1 VKKTIV
7 RFAALGMLLT
17 ACGGSGAVVATVNGQ
32 EVTVS
37 QVEAL
42 YSDDLGAV
50 PAAVFAENLRN
61 TIVEV
66 LVVQV
71 AESEFGITVSDE
83 EIEERRAEL
92 EAQVVSQSGGA
103 SYEEFLEQ
111 NGFTDERIARIAHQQ
126 LVANAVEERLLSEEG
141 AITDESLREQYDSQL
156 FQFTEACVSHI
167 LVATEEEALDAKER
181 IDGGEAFADVAMEL
195 GTDGTAPEGG
205 ELGCSSLAQYV
216 PEFALAAAEVPV
228 DVTSEPV
235 RSQFGFHLILVSER
249 TIQPFEEVV
258 GDLRAAVELERG
270 GTLVQEWLLE
280 AVTEADVTVDEKY
293 GTWVTDPFPNV
304 QPPA

>member
-1 VKKTIV
+1 MKKTIV
-7 RFAALGMLLT
+7 RFAALGMLLA

-32 EVTVS
+32 DVTAS

-50 PAAVFAENLRN
+50 PAELFAENLLN
-61 TIVEV
+61 TIVEM

-71 AESEFGITVSDE
+71 AESEFGISVTED
-83 EIEERRAEL
+83 EIEVRRAEI
-92 EAQVVSQSGGA
+92 EAQIAAQSGDV

-126 LVANAVEERLLSEEG
+126 LVADQVEERLLAEEG
-141 AITDESLREQYDSQL
+141 AITDADLQDQYDSQL

-167 LVATEEEALDAKER
+167 LVPTEEEAIAAKER
-181 IDGGEAFADVAMEL
+181 IDGGEAFADVAMDL

-205 ELGCSSLAQYV
+205 ELGCAALSGYV
-216 PEFALAAAEVPV
+216 PEFAVAASEVPLDEV
-228 DVTSEPV
+228 SAPV

-249 TIQPFEEVV
+249 TTQPFEDVEA
-258 GDLRAAVELERG
+258 DLRAALELERG
-270 GTLVQEWLLE
+270 GTLVQDWLLE
-280 AVTEADVTVDEKY
+280 VVSDAEVTVDEKY
-293 GTWVTDPFPNV
+293 GTWVTDPFPSV